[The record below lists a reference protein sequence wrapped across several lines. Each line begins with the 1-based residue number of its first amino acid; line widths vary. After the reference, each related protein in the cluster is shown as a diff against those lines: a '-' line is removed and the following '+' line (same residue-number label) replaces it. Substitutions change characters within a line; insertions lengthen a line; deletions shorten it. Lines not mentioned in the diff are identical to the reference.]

1 VIDYENMGVKLMD
14 LNGLAPIR
22 KLDIGI
28 LRQALNTDN
37 ISTDESQ
44 AKSGSAELLP
54 EIFRLLASLEDD
66 TQKMLLDSWAKME
79 MPLNEKTVSSLLQ
92 YLQQNPATATEDKM
106 AVIKAFAFLESNGL
120 PFSEKLVSALRTV
133 FNNSGNLA
141 SMLEEFMTSDNS
153 LSQEQL
159 NSLLSDLNLDTIKN
173 SLLNIE
179 NSGQESSTQIAQET
193 EASTAE
199 FSSQNNLSGSPEA
212 LAGNSETVIAD
223 KQSLNAQILDS
234 FSHLDQETKNLI
246 LNNLNNLGQ
255 NFDQDTIKILN
266 NFLAADNAEST
277 AEKMALIKAFS
288 FLENNQLPLSENL
301 IRESAAHFE
310 ANISQFV
317 DNLTDKNQIF
327 ANLNNPDLPLLG
339 DSERALSLSSSASEI
354 SEKLA
359 AQSKVSDQI
368 LSLFNQIGGETEE
381 KIADNFLGQKLINL
395 QQQNQNS
402 ALMLALEMP
411 VQLQDNKLSSLLL
424 KVEKEEVDS
433 SGEQGG
439 QNGYNISFILEFE
452 NIGPIQTKVNVNR
465 NSINTTFFTE
475 NAQTANLIESNFA
488 RLQSALQNEGFK
500 INSVRIKS
508 FDNLEKEKN
517 NFFNNLILSELNEL
531 DEEGKY
537 RHIDIKI

>member
-1 VIDYENMGVKLMD
+1 MD

-44 AKSGSAELLP
+44 AKSESAELLP

-79 MPLNEKTVSSLLQ
+79 MPLNEKTVNSLLQ

-179 NSGQESSTQIAQET
+179 NPGQESSTQITQET
-193 EASTAE
+193 ESSTAE

-266 NFLAADNAEST
+266 NFLAADNAESA
-277 AEKMALIKAFS
+277 AEKMALIKAFA

-327 ANLNNPDLPLLG
+327 TNLNNPDLPLLG

-354 SEKLA
+354 AEKLA

-368 LSLFNQIGGETEE
+368 LSLFNKIGGETEE

-424 KVEKEEVDS
+424 KVEKEEADS
-433 SGEQGG
+433 PGEQGG
-439 QNGYNISFILEFE
+439 HNGYNISFILEFE